1 MSTTTLLAS
10 VLPVWVGPLIVLL
23 TNPVISPI
31 LLALGVLGLLAE
43 IKHGAF
49 GLGGLVSLVSLGLFF
64 GSGLAAGLAGW
75 QEIILL
81 ALGLSA
87 LAVEILVLPGFGIA
101 GVVGV
106 VLVASATVMTLI
118 GQSPTMGDV
127 AQAFAIL
134 GTSVVITLAV
144 AYAWFRH
151 LPNSR
156 RFGGLL
162 LQARAGSTE
171 GFVAALPRG
180 DLVGQVGVAVT
191 DLRPSGAA
199 EVGGERIDV
208 VTEGEYVPAGS
219 GVQVVRSDGYR
230 HVVRS
235 ARAG

>member
-1 MSTTTLLAS
+1 MSTTVLLALL
-10 VLPVWVGPLIVLL
+10 LPVWAGPLIVLL
-23 TNPVISPI
+23 TSPVISPI

-49 GLGGLVSLVSLGLFF
+49 GLGGLLSLVSLGLFF

-81 ALGLSA
+81 ALGLGA

-118 GQSPTMGDV
+118 GQSPTTGDIV
-127 AQAFAIL
+127 QAFAIL

-156 RFGGLL
+156 HFGGLL
-162 LQARAGSTE
+162 LRERAGSTE

-180 DLVGQVGVAVT
+180 DLVGLLGVAVT

-199 EVGGERIDV
+199 EVGGERLDV
-208 VTEGEYVPAGS
+208 VTEGEYVAAGS

-230 HVVRS
+230 HVVRA
-235 ARAG
+235 ARTG